1 MDIGEQMEVVV
12 SMVSGKKPGAFITL
26 IGVATV
32 QITFK
37 VNTFSTYNRLTFSKK
52 YGSETIIQF
61 FNMIV
66 ND

>member
-12 SMVSGKKPGAFITL
+12 SMVAGKKPGAFITL

-37 VNTFSTYNRLTFSKK
+37 VNNSSTYNRLTFFEKNMALR
-52 YGSETIIQF
+52 QL
-61 FNMIV
+61 FNSLT
-66 ND
+66 